1 MKLSNKWYDCLKF
14 LAQVVIP
21 ALGACY
27 FGLSSIWGW
36 PYGEEIVG
44 TLTVIDTFLGALL
57 GISTA
62 KYNRIL
68 ESEREIYEQ
77 DR

>member
-14 LAQVVIP
+14 WAQVVIP

-62 KYNRIL
+62 QYNKAKA
-68 ESEREIYEQ
+68 EEKDAYER
-77 DR
+77 D